1 MENILQLNQI
11 LENLLK
17 DRVIVITGA
26 GSGLGKALSL
36 GLAFAGAKIGLLDIN
51 EEAINVVAEELNKE
65 EEIAFPMKASV
76 TDESQLEKAYSAL
89 ANKYGKIDGLINCAG
104 IARLGTI
111 DSITPKDI
119 KLANDVNLNGYFLN
133 ANIASKKIIE
143 SGSNGTIVNISS
155 AAARGASKGSSL
167 YGVAKESQCMMTRGW
182 ACDLGEKGIRVNALL
197 CGDLYGDESKGI
209 FSAIWNQSYF
219 ESKAIDKKLVES
231 SDPRL
236 GGEKINPEIRK
247 LVIDF
252 YLNRTVLKKEVIYKD
267 IATMVILLSSD
278 LTAKITG
285 ESIAVT
291 SGQATA
297 FSR

>member
-1 MENILQLNQI
+1 MENILQLNPI

-17 DRVIVITGA
+17 DKVIVITGA
-26 GSGLGKALSL
+26 GSGLGKALAL
-36 GLAFAGAKIGLLDIN
+36 GLTFAGAKVGLLDIN
-51 EEAINVVAEELNKE
+51 EEAINYVAEQLNKE

-76 TDESQLEKAYSAL
+76 TNEEDLEKAYSAL

-119 KLANDVNLNGYFLN
+119 KLANDVNMNGYFLN
-133 ANIASKKIIE
+133 ANIASKKMS
-143 SGSNGTIVNISS
+143 SGSAIVNISS
-155 AAARGASKGSSL
+155 AAARGASTGSSL
-167 YGVAKESQCMMTRGW
+167 YGVAKESQCMMTRSW

-197 CGDLYGDESKGI
+197 CGDLYGDEEKGI
-209 FSAIWNQSYF
+209 FSAIWNQKYF
-219 ESKAIDKKLVES
+219 ESKAVDKKLVEPN
-231 SDPRL
+231 DPRL
-236 GGEKINPEIRK
+236 GKESVHPEIRK
-247 LVIDF
+247 LVVDF
-252 YLNRTVLKKEVIYKD
+252 YMNRTVLAKEVTYAD
-267 IATMVILLSSD
+267 IATMVILLSSE

-291 SGQATA
+291 SGQPTA